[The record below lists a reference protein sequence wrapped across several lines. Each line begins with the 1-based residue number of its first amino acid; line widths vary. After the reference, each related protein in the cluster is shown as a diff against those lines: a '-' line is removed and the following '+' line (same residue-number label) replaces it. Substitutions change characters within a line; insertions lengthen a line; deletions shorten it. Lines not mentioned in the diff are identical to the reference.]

1 MSIDR
6 NGSKQNGAN
15 TRRGVKLAPMTRA
28 VRSALAVSAMAL
40 GLGAAG
46 TAMAAAQQVPVAQ
59 VLQAQRAAIDFAPV
73 HDLTVVEALFAPLAI
88 AVTDAG
94 DVAIDNVDPIVVS
107 DPLYSVVAISGYST
121 GGNVGITNAAG
132 ADLSAASGYGDA
144 IGIYGYSATG
154 DVAIDNAA
162 DINVYS
168 GLGLA
173 DGIFA
178 SGANVEIANSGA
190 ISVDGYTWAAG
201 IEAQAVDVVNVANT
215 GDITA
220 SVYSNGHAYG
230 IYATGSDVTV
240 VNEGNI
246 GVQGYYATGIEAQ
259 SYGDIAIDN
268 GGSIVAY
275 SGNGLALGIN
285 ASSGGEGA
293 VVSVGNTGVVA
304 AVGLYGG
311 TAISAVSSGVG
322 GTVNVDNSGTLY
334 AQQGSKYGL
343 GAYGISASADGDS
356 AVTNSGAITVV
367 SEGAATGIS
376 SISFAGNAGV
386 SNSGDVDV
394 TSNAAIGYVANGL
407 VAFSAN
413 GSASVD
419 NSGNVSVSGKY
430 VGTAI
435 DASAYGDVA
444 VDNSGMLYA
453 NGDKYAYGVRAIS
466 NGGDVAVTNA
476 DTGSIGFNSYYGRG
490 FGVLGIAYTGDV
502 SVSNAGT
509 IAGYAYGQA
518 VGVFAV
524 AAQGDV
530 TVANSGTITTD
541 SVSGASV
548 GVFARAD
555 VGIAAIDNSGAVDAY
570 SAGGVAYGLF
580 ARAAYGSAS
589 VTNGGTISAD
599 GYVAATGIYAVGYYG
614 ASVTNTGG
622 TIDVFATGNAIGIH
636 ARTYQGDAMVDN
648 ASDIEAIGAQ
658 QGSTGIL
665 ATAGYGHVSVTN
677 TGEINALS
685 LGGDANGVI
694 GYSIAG
700 DVSIDNH
707 GDVLA
712 YSYAGN
718 AIGLYGYSEYA
729 NTSITNTGTIYAAS
743 YYGLADAIFA
753 SGMGVSVTNEG
764 QLDAIGDTWAAGIE
778 AQGTDVT
785 VVSNSGDINATATMF
800 GQVVDS
806 YGYTVA
812 YGNGGTGFGIYVTAG
827 TGGASVVNSGNLAVN
842 GGYATGIQVQSYGD
856 ILVSNSGNI
865 AAGVGLHQEYLGYG
879 YTLYYGTQLATGIAA
894 NSSGEAASVQVGNEG
909 NIVADGVF
917 GAYGISAVS
926 SGIYGTVTV
935 ANGGNIQAQQANKY
949 GVGAY
954 GIFVSADNDGTI
966 GNTGTITVDS
976 AGMATGAAALSF
988 AGDALIVN
996 SGDISVTSSAQ
1007 AKYGATG
1014 VTAFAGNGEATVS
1027 NSGSISASSDSLY
1040 GASTRAIDAQGQQ
1053 GATVYN
1059 SGVVYASG
1067 KYAYGVY
1074 ASSAGGDVIVRN
1086 AEDGEI
1092 GFYSFYN
1099 RGFGVLGIAYSGDVA
1114 VLNEGTIEG
1123 YAYGQSVGVF
1133 GFAAVGDA
1141 STSNSGDITVT
1152 SGNGTAV
1159 GVFDRADYGTATVVN
1174 SGDITVKSGTDIY
1187 PGALAYGVV
1196 ARGSYAQVG
1205 NSGDITAIGYL
1216 SAAGIMASSIYG
1228 TLVSTTDGTISAGAA
1243 GSAIGIY
1250 ASSTQGDVTVVN
1262 ASEITAA
1269 GAVYGAAGIQ
1279 AVSAGGDVTVGNT
1292 ASIYAASLYEN
1303 AMAINASAY
1312 GDITIQNQGD
1322 LKATVEGGYG
1332 IAFGINAMDMGA
1344 NYVYQTGSIN
1354 IVNTGDIDVTSLS
1367 PAWGKAY
1374 GIRAI
1379 REHGD
1384 VLVQNAGDITTYA
1397 GGRAYGVY
1405 AHAKYGTAAI
1415 VNTGNISMASPTDA
1429 AIGLSASTGTFFY
1442 GGGDASIKNGG
1453 DITINTTY
1461 GIAVG
1466 MQAIAGSV
1474 QNPYGDAYVLNTG
1487 DISLTSNYMGYA
1499 IQARATDGDTTII
1512 NTGDISVTTSAYFN
1526 YVTPGT
1532 AAGISGL
1539 NMVDGQM
1546 LIQNTGD
1553 LDIHG
1558 YVLAYGVYGKA
1569 TYQGD
1574 VTLVNGGD
1582 ISVSSDIGIGRGMMG
1597 YSIYGDVTV
1606 NNAAGGTVDVSG
1618 GTAAVGVQTVVF
1630 FGDAVINNAGTI
1642 HAGGSDHAA
1651 AVLFDSLY
1659 GSSTLNNFATGVISA
1674 TGPADS
1680 TQAVVG
1686 SHTVETINNAGKI
1699 LGSVL
1704 LYGGDDVFNNL
1715 SGGVWDVGTSAYADF
1730 GDGDDKLVNAG
1741 TVKVGVG
1748 GVISFGDGN
1757 DNVFNQPGGVFDLAG
1772 GTIDMGAG
1780 SNVFTNAGVVKATGA
1795 GNHINVGAGGTIN
1808 NVNTFQFING
1818 ATSDRLALTGTL
1830 TGNGALNIDV
1840 NLANGTADQLLVNGN
1855 MGATSAQVVNI
1866 AFPGMPLTAHTSAVF
1881 ANVTGTSA
1889 AGNFVAGQ
1897 IVGYNHAANFLDLG
1911 LTVSSQINA
1920 ANTAND
1926 VFSIN
1931 VDVNGLNDTGALAA
1945 SASSG
1950 AAVFLNSQVGTFRQR
1965 LGFNPY
1971 GDAGK
1976 VMSAYVRFY
1985 TSTGD
1990 LRQGHTAANFGQ
2002 SGHFNFDQSS
2012 WGHEIGINANL
2023 YGNIHAGLVLGK
2035 ADSRQRLTEGNGTS
2049 RMDGTTV
2056 GGYATWYA
2064 PGGLYVDLSARKMA
2078 MDIYATSAAGTM
2090 QSRAHANAYSLEA
2103 GYEFDVGGF
2112 NLVPQ
2117 LQYTRTEVEGIRDF
2131 IGHRANFESHG
2142 GTFSR
2147 TRLGLEFNKP
2157 IEHNGVRWTPYGSVN
2172 AIRESDGAS
2181 TYTVATNF
2189 HGTTSLK
2196 GSSGMAEIGLSIEK
2210 GGFGFNLGANWTDG
2224 GAYKSFAG
2232 GQANF
2237 RFSW

>member
-6 NGSKQNGAN
+6 NGGKQNDGN
-15 TRRGVKLAPMTRA
+15 TRRGIKLAPMTRA

-59 VLQAQRAAIDFAPV
+59 VLQTQRAAIDFAPV
-73 HDLTVVEALFAPLAI
+73 HDLTVVDALFAPLAI

-121 GGNVGITNAAG
+121 GGNVDITNAAG
-132 ADLSAASGYGDA
+132 ADLTAASGYGDA

-162 DINVYS
+162 DIDVYS

-240 VNEGNI
+240 VNEGNV

-304 AVGLYGG
+304 AVGYYGG

-322 GTVNVDNSGTLY
+322 GTVSVDNSGTLY
-334 AQQGSKYGL
+334 AQQGNKYGL
-343 GAYGISASADGDS
+343 GAYGISTSADSDS
-356 AVTNSGAITVV
+356 AVTNSGTITVV

-376 SISFAGNAGV
+376 SISFAGNASV

-394 TSNAAIGYVANGL
+394 TSNAAISYVANGL

-419 NSGNVSVSGKY
+419 NSGNVIVSGKY

-435 DASAYGDVA
+435 DASAYGDVV

-502 SVSNAGT
+502 SVTNAGT

-518 VGVFAV
+518 VGVFAF
-524 AAQGDV
+524 ASAGNV
-530 TVANSGTITTD
+530 TVENSGTISTD
-541 SVSGASV
+541 SVGASV

-555 VGIAAIDNSGAVDAY
+555 VGVAAIDNSGSVEAY
-570 SAGGVAYGLF
+570 SSDSVAYGLF
-580 ARAAYGSAS
+580 ARADYGMAVAS
-589 VTNGGTISAD
+589 NSGSIYSVGLLAS
-599 GYVAATGIYAVGYYG
+599 TGIYAVGYYG
-614 ASVTNTGG
+614 ASITTTGG
-622 TIDVFATGNAIGIH
+622 SIDVLTAGTAAGVH
-636 ARTYQGDAMVDN
+636 ARSYLGDAVVDN
-648 ASDIEAIGAQ
+648 ASDIQVIGVQ
-658 QGSTGIL
+658 QGGSGIL
-665 ATAGYGHVSVTN
+665 ATAGYGNVSVAN
-677 TGEINALS
+677 TGRISALS
-685 LGGDANGVI
+685 MMGDVNGI
-694 GYSIAG
+694 TGYSIAG
-700 DVSIDNH
+700 DVVIENH
-707 GDVLA
+707 GDVLT
-712 YSYAGN
+712 YSYGGN

-729 NTSITNTGTIYAAS
+729 NAAITNTGAIYAAS

-778 AQGTDVT
+778 AQGTDVA

-827 TGGASVVNSGNLAVN
+827 TGGASVGNSGNLAVN

-856 ILVSNSGNI
+856 ILVSNSGDI

-935 ANGGNIQAQQANKY
+935 ANGGSIQAQQANKY

-954 GIFVSADNDGTI
+954 GVFVSADSDGTI

-996 SGDISVTSSAQ
+996 AGDIAVTSSAQ

-1074 ASSAGGDVIVRN
+1074 ASSAGGDVVVRN

-1092 GFYSFYN
+1092 GFYSFYS

-1216 SAAGIMASSIYG
+1216 SAAGIKASSIYG
-1228 TLVSTTDGTISAGAA
+1228 TLVSTTGGTISAGAA

-1279 AVSAGGDVTVGNT
+1279 AISAGGDVTVGNT

-1303 AMAINASAY
+1303 ALAMNVTAY

-1322 LKATVEGGYG
+1322 LKATVMGGYG
-1332 IAFGINAMDMGA
+1332 VAFGINAMDLGV
-1344 NYVYQTGSIN
+1344 NYVYQTGTIN
-1354 IVNTGDIDVTSLS
+1354 IVNTGDIDLLSLS

-1379 REHGD
+1379 RENGD
-1384 VLVQNAGDITTYA
+1384 VLVQNAGDITSYA

-1405 AHAKYGTAAI
+1405 AQSKYGNVEI
-1415 VNTGNISMASPTDA
+1415 VNTGNITMASPYDA
-1429 AIGLSASTGTFFY
+1429 AIGLNASTGTFFY

-1453 DITINTTY
+1453 DITIDTTY

-1474 QNPYGDAYVLNTG
+1474 QNPYGDAYILNTG
-1487 DISLTSNYMGYA
+1487 DITLTANYMGYA
-1499 IQARATDGDTTII
+1499 VQARATDGDTTII

-1569 TYQGD
+1569 TYLGD

-1659 GSSTLNNFATGVISA
+1659 GSNTLNNFATGVISA
-1674 TGPADS
+1674 TGPAAS

-1686 SHTVETINNAGKI
+1686 GHTAETINNAGKI

-1704 LYGGDDVFNNL
+1704 LYSGDDVFNNV

-1741 TVKVGVG
+1741 TVKVGAG

-1780 SNVFTNAGVVKATGA
+1780 SNVFTNAGVVKATAA

-1840 NLANGTADQLLVNGN
+1840 NLANSTADQLLVNGN

-1897 IVGYNHAANFLDLG
+1897 IFGYNHAANFLDLG

-1976 VMSAYVRFY
+1976 VMSAFVRYY
-1985 TSTGD
+1985 TSNGD
-1990 LRQGHTAANFGQ
+1990 LRQAHTAANFGQ
-2002 SGHFNFDQSS
+2002 GGNFNFDQSS
-2012 WGHEIGINANL
+2012 WGTEVGVNANL
-2023 YGNIHAGLVLGK
+2023 FGNFHAGLVLGQ
-2035 ADSRQRLTEGNGTS
+2035 ADSRQRLIDGYGTS
-2049 RMDGTTV
+2049 RMDGKTV

-2064 PGGLYVDLSARKMA
+2064 PGGLYVDLSTRQMA
-2078 MDIYATSAAGTM
+2078 MDIFATSAAGVL
-2090 QSRAHANAYSLEA
+2090 QSRAHAKAHSIEA
-2103 GYEFDVGGF
+2103 GYEVEIGGF

-2131 IGHRANFESHG
+2131 IGNRANFESHG

-2147 TRLGLEFNKP
+2147 TRLGLEFNKTMD
-2157 IEHNGVRWTPYGSVN
+2157 INGVRWTPYGSVN

-2196 GSSGMAEIGLSIEK
+2196 GSSGMAEIGLSVEK

-2232 GQANF
+2232 AQANV